1 MMNKRRH
8 EDDDDMVFGKDKG
21 FPVVQRE
28 GANGT
33 HVWDIF
39 LYGPILSAEQMVEA
53 MMAFSSA
60 GENDTVIVNLST
72 GGGCVDAT
80 DTFIDGMKDCRGNVI
95 VKASGGVHSAGTLI
109 LLNAPAFSLSAGFN
123 SLFHNGSVGA
133 GGKFSDWRR
142 STAFTSSFMERLF
155 AETYV
160 GFLTADE
167 LERMLRGEDFW
178 MDAEEFLRRHKQQQE
193 YFEKLQEASERD
205 VVEN

>member
-1 MMNKRRH
+1 MTNKRRQED
-8 EDDDDMVFGKDKG
+8 EDDMGFGKDKG

-28 GANGT
+28 GPNGT

-80 DTFIDGMKDCRGNVI
+80 DTFIDGMKDCRGRVI

-109 LLNAPAFSLSAGFN
+109 LLSAPEFSLSAGFN

-133 GGKFSDWRR
+133 GGKLSDYRA
-142 STAFTSSFMERLF
+142 SSAFTSSFMERLF
-155 AETYV
+155 VETYT
-160 GFLTADE
+160 GFLTEDE
-167 LERMLRGEDFW
+167 LERMIQGKDFW

-193 YFEKLQEASERD
+193 YFEKLQGASEED
-205 VVEN
+205 VAEK